1 MSFRLVLALTAVLGA
16 GSLQAQAPA
25 EKPAAPATSAPAE
38 AAAPAPAGPVKPG
51 DASAGQAKTT
61 VCAACHGMDGNPAT
75 AQYPKLAGQHENY
88 IVRQIG
94 LFKAH
99 ARDNAIMMGFA
110 MPLTE
115 QDTHDIGAYFAS
127 KNSLPGVADTKLV
140 ARGELLYRGGDAS
153 AHVPACMACHGPDG
167 RGNPGAGYPQLSG
180 QWADYVTL
188 KLKDWR
194 DGKMWG
200 DDDRAKI
207 MPIIAKGLSD
217 GDIAA
222 LASYIEG
229 LHAAGA
235 GTTAA
240 K

>member
-25 EKPAAPATSAPAE
+25 EKPATPETSAPAE
-38 AAAPAPAGPVKPG
+38 AVASAPAKPG
-51 DASAGQAKTT
+51 DATAGQAKTT

-75 AQYPKLAGQHENY
+75 PQYPKLAGQHENY
-88 IVRQIG
+88 IARQIG

-99 ARDNAIMMGFA
+99 TRDNPIMIGFA

-115 QDTHDIGAYFAS
+115 QDARDIGAYFAT
-127 KNSLPGVADTKLV
+127 KASLPGVADTKLV

-153 AHVPACMACHGPDG
+153 AQVPACMACHGPDG

-180 QWADYVTL
+180 QYADYVTL
-188 KLKDWR
+188 KLKEWR
-194 DGKMWG
+194 DGKAWG
-200 DDDRAKI
+200 NDDRAKI
-207 MPIIAKGLSD
+207 MPVVAKGLSD

-229 LHAAGA
+229 LHAAGTGA
-235 GTTAA
+235 TAA